1 MAGAMIDRAQVARQ
15 LKADGLV
22 QAAELERQAALREG
36 KIKKMRSPFE
46 PSSHRLAPTFRLSRY
61 SEMRGRKCK
70 VPTRVILASM
80 AGLQTEAMRPRPDG
94 RVPRAGLTM
103 DCTITPIRLGGLST
117 VQTTD
122 SLYPLVDDP
131 VLQGKITA
139 ASVLS
144 GLYAAGVACVDNLL
158 CLLSVSTR
166 LTEAERDVVVPL
178 ILEGF
183 REAAAEAGTAV
194 SGGQTVMNPWLTVGA
209 VATSICRQEEL
220 ITPDQA
226 VVGDVLVLTKPLG
239 TQVAINAHSW
249 LEDPVRWSRIK
260 AVVSEEEVRKAYA
273 RATDSMAKLN
283 RSAAI
288 LMHKYGAHA
297 ACDVSKFGLLGH
309 AASLAVCQEAEV
321 SFVIHNLPVIANM
334 GRVAAA
340 CEQEGG
346 MQFGLAEGACSEV
359 SGGLLICLPREQ
371 AAAYC
376 KDMERLEGSQSWII
390 GIVEEGDRTARV
402 IEKPRVIEVPT
413 KDREGELW

>member
-1 MAGAMIDRAQVARQ
+1 
-15 LKADGLV
+15 
-22 QAAELERQAALREG
+22 
-36 KIKKMRSPFE
+36 
-46 PSSHRLAPTFRLSRY
+46 
-61 SEMRGRKCK
+61 
-70 VPTRVILASM
+70 
-80 AGLQTEAMRPRPDG
+80 
-94 RVPRAGLTM
+94 
-103 DCTITPIRLGGLST
+103 
-117 VQTTD
+117 
-122 SLYPLVDDP
+122 
-131 VLQGKITA
+131 
-139 ASVLS
+139 
-144 GLYAAGVACVDNLL
+144 
-158 CLLSVSTR
+158 
-166 LTEAERDVVVPL
+166 
-178 ILEGF
+178 
-183 REAAAEAGTAV
+183 
-194 SGGQTVMNPWLTVGA
+194 MNPWLTVGA

>member
-1 MAGAMIDRAQVARQ
+1 M
-15 LKADGLV
+15 
-22 QAAELERQAALREG
+22 
-36 KIKKMRSPFE
+36 KKNEPDPCSPSPFE

-194 SGGQTVMNPWLTVGA
+194 SGPAYSFPGNPELA
-209 VATSICRQEEL
+209 SI
-220 ITPDQA
+220 
-226 VVGDVLVLTKPLG
+226 G
-239 TQVAINAHSW
+239 
-249 LEDPVRWSRIK
+249 
-260 AVVSEEEVRKAYA
+260 
-273 RATDSMAKLN
+273 
-283 RSAAI
+283 
-288 LMHKYGAHA
+288 
-297 ACDVSKFGLLGH
+297 FLL
-309 AASLAVCQEAEV
+309 
-321 SFVIHNLPVIANM
+321 
-334 GRVAAA
+334 
-340 CEQEGG
+340 
-346 MQFGLAEGACSEV
+346 
-359 SGGLLICLPREQ
+359 
-371 AAAYC
+371 
-376 KDMERLEGSQSWII
+376 QS
-390 GIVEEGDRTARV
+390 
-402 IEKPRVIEVPT
+402 
-413 KDREGELW
+413 